1 MIRNILLTLLIA
13 LIILLGFQGFM
24 TIRKINRQVISA
36 CQLIDSTITTMDEC
50 EIQRDSLKTKARE
63 MFTAEWDTLTA
74 KAGSIT
80 VRVGSTAVRIEG
92 LVRRWAD
99 SVKVQP

>member
-1 MIRNILLTLLIA
+1 MIRTVLYSTLIVIA
-13 LIILLGFQGFM
+13 ILLGIQGFLM
-24 TIRKINRQVISA
+24 IGKINRQVISA